1 MNLWVLELFE
11 IPRQNLNVSP
21 LGQRNWGKRFCP
33 GYPVWRSGG
42 LRVQA
47 VYRPLS
53 FLFPGTFLLF
63 IMRKWEAEKRPR
75 RGLFLGGW
83 RSLQEYFLPVPLGP
97 SCLTRV
103 FALSFCS
110 RITERKTRER
120 AEWSIDQSRLLNC
133 IVEGPQKFQGKQSL
147 FIYEMD
153 EPSGK
158 DEGFDLGSCQISKHH
173 IFLSFSG
180 QLKLLFFFSLKLM

>member
-1 MNLWVLELFE
+1 M
-11 IPRQNLNVSP
+11 SP
-21 LGQRNWGKRFCP
+21 LGQKNWVKRFCP
-33 GYPVWRSGG
+33 GCLVWRSGG
-42 LRVQA
+42 LRVQV

-53 FLFPGTFLLF
+53 FLFPGSFLLF
-63 IMRKWEAEKRPR
+63 IVRKWEAEKRPR

-83 RSLQEYFLPVPLGP
+83 RSLQVYFLSVPLGP
-97 SCLTRV
+97 SCPTRV

-110 RITERKTRER
+110 RVRERKTRER
-120 AEWSIDQSRLLNC
+120 ADEVLTKTGFWIVLLR
-133 IVEGPQKFQGKQSL
+133 VPQNFQGKQSL

-173 IFLSFSG
+173 VFLSFSG
-180 QLKLLFFFSLKLM
+180 QLKLLFFSLKSM